1 MFCFLMVLK
10 FLSSVI
16 NKTEHDNKHEQTN
29 ERQLKHNF
37 LHVKQMCV
45 VLFGNRVICMRSIW
59 FCPVYCLTV
68 HEIKMKLT
76 YKLCPTPLGPSIDWL

>member
-16 NKTEHDNKHEQTN
+16 NKTENDNKHEQTN

-45 VLFGNRVICMRSIW
+45 VFSVIVWFARDQFGFAPFIV
-59 FCPVYCLTV
+59 
-68 HEIKMKLT
+68 
-76 YKLCPTPLGPSIDWL
+76 